1 MSAGYKGLY
10 VTCLEQHQ
18 DMMAHQRDLIEL
30 GLIMARNHAPVVV
43 GAEDF
48 KEQALDSLATVGRGL
63 FSVTKWVGGKAIDGF
78 IKGISLAGNQLSKS
92 FDNNDSLIKSV
103 LGGVNKLADK
113 GIQLSAKKAA
123 QITAKGDPDQ
133 ILHDMD
139 TLIKV
144 LEIHDKHAKD
154 LQSFLDK
161 ELVTLKK
168 LKGVKKSE
176 QIHSVI
182 DEFDSLKYPVM
193 DLGNSMGDAHKSDVL
208 PGGRYF
214 IFTQKDGGVP
224 TYSIAGDAPEG
235 EGSELHLSKSQIS
248 EILNKLQKVNA
259 LHQRVKSSYENYLGF
274 IKSWAE
280 MVKGVDGNLSQLD
293 QVSKTVVG
301 EAEKLMAG
309 NMGALAFYSGFTP
322 RVVGYT
328 DKYIHGVL
336 GVFA

>member
-1 MSAGYKGLY
+1 MSAGYKGQY
-10 VTCLEQHQ
+10 VACLEQHQ
-18 DMMAHQRDLIEL
+18 DMMATQRDLIEL
-30 GLIMARNHAPVVV
+30 GMIMARNHAPVVI

-48 KEQALDSLATVGRGL
+48 KEQALDSLASVGRGL

-78 IKGISLAGNQLSKS
+78 VKGIGFAGNQLAKT
-92 FDNNDSLIKSV
+92 FDSNDSLIKNV
-103 LGGVNKLADK
+103 LGKVNKIADQEVE
-113 GIQLSAKKAA
+113 ISAKKAA
-123 QITAKGDPDQ
+123 IITAKGDPDT

-144 LEIHDKHAKD
+144 LEIHDKHTKD

-176 QIHSVI
+176 EIHSII
-182 DEFDSLKYPVM
+182 DEFDALKYPTM

-214 IFTQKDGGVP
+214 VFSQKDGGTP

-235 EGSELHLSKSQIS
+235 EGATHTMSKSQIS

-259 LHQRVKSSYENYLGF
+259 LHSRVKSSYENYLGF